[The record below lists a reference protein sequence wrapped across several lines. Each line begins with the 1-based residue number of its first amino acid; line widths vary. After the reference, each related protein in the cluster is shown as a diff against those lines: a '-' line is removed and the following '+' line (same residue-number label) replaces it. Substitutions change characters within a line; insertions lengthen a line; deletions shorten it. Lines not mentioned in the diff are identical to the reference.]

1 MAKINKKRDDVD
13 VEAKILDVDASM
25 QGTIAFRDPVNLRIN
40 GSFEGK
46 LDTRGSLSIGENAV
60 VNADITGDKILIAGT
75 VHGNVTATS
84 MISVVSPAFIEGNL
98 IAPALSVSE
107 GAVINGMID
116 MSSSGVSGSDKVM
129 TLKEVARYLEVETA
143 VLEEWAQK
151 KKIPAFYED
160 NHLKFR
166 KGEID
171 KWIQEEKVRV

>member
-1 MAKINKKRDDVD
+1 MAKEKKKSNADL
-13 VEAKILDVDASM
+13 ETKILDVDASM

-60 VNADITGDKILIAGT
+60 VRADITGDKILVAGK
-75 VHGNVTATS
+75 VYGNISATG
-84 MISVVSPAFIEGNL
+84 SVSIVAPAQIEGD
-98 IAPALSVSE
+98 IVTPMLSVTE
-107 GAVINGMID
+107 GAIINGGLD
-116 MSSSGVSGSDKVM
+116 MQNVLSSGVDKVM

-160 NHLKFR
+160 NHLKFH
-166 KGEID
+166 KAEID
-171 KWIQEEKVRV
+171 RWIQEEKVNV

>member
-1 MAKINKKRDDVD
+1 MAKAKRKN
-13 VEAKILDVDASM
+13 EAELETKILDVDASM

-60 VNADITGDKILIAGT
+60 VRADITGDKILIAGK
-75 VHGNVTATS
+75 VYGNIHATS
-84 MISVVSPAFIEGNL
+84 SVSIVSPAQVEGD
-98 IAPALSVSE
+98 IVAPALSVTE
-107 GAVINGMID
+107 GAIINGNLD
-116 MSSSGVSGSDKVM
+116 MKSAGLSDSDKIM

-160 NHLKFR
+160 NHLKFH
-166 KGEID
+166 KAEID
-171 KWIQEEKVRV
+171 RWIQEEKVNV

>member
-1 MAKINKKRDDVD
+1 MAKNNKKKNEPQ
-13 VEAKILDVDASM
+13 VETKILDVDASM

-60 VNADITGDKILIAGT
+60 VNADITGDKILVAGK
-75 VHGNVTATS
+75 VFGNITATS
-84 MISVVSPAFIEGNL
+84 SVSIVSPAQVEGN
-98 IAPALSVSE
+98 IVAPALSVTE
-107 GAVINGMID
+107 GAVINGNLD
-116 MSSSGVSGSDKVM
+116 MKTIAGGDVHKVM

-166 KGEID
+166 KVEID
-171 KWIQEEKVRV
+171 RWIQEEKVNV

>member
-1 MAKINKKRDDVD
+1 MAKAKKKND
-13 VEAKILDVDASM
+13 VELETKILDVDASM

-46 LDTRGSLSIGENAV
+46 LDTRGSLSIGENAIV
-60 VNADITGDKILIAGT
+60 HADITGDKILIAGK
-75 VHGNVTATS
+75 VYGNIHATTS
-84 MISVVSPAFIEGNL
+84 VSVVGPAQIEGD
-98 IAPALSVSE
+98 IITPGLSVTE
-107 GAVINGMID
+107 GAVINGKLD
-116 MSSSGVSGSDKVM
+116 MQHARMTDSDKVM

-166 KGEID
+166 KAEID
-171 KWIQEEKVRV
+171 RWIQEEKVNV